1 MSRAARLPTL
11 KEPRRR
17 PILGPMVRN
26 STLVKNK
33 VRGDLE
39 ALPLLEVCQFL
50 LIGRK
55 TGTLRVESGRRHAT
69 LVLADGQIASARDEA
84 GLEGEAAACEALAW
98 MEGTFEFAPGP
109 VAMSEGGRVDVP
121 TETLLLDAARRLDG
135 EGAAPSDA
143 RDARVA
149 SRPGDTG
156 APSRGAS
163 PGDPGGAR
171 TAAFLEKQRFASELA
186 ELFGSLDSSG
196 ADEIDFREEVPLE
209 ALLALADR
217 HGATQIHLRAG
228 ETPKARGPRGLIA
241 LARSPVTQGAIE
253 RILVEFLGNAEKVLF
268 DLRERIVR
276 ESLIEG
282 IGYVRV
288 EAAREDDLRRVVITR
303 LESEAPPLAAFGLPE
318 ETVASLLRADSGLVL
333 IASPPR
339 GGKSA
344 LAAAFATVAG
354 RGAGRRIVLFEE
366 SRRYRLREE
375 SGVLE
380 QRDLVPGTTRLEE
393 ILAEAWS
400 AKADVLVLD
409 AVRDEEHARAA
420 VEAAEAGAL
429 VIAAVDAPG
438 AAEAIVRF
446 SRFVDEG
453 GRRAF
458 MERIVARLLASF
470 AARPGDAAA
479 AAAKGAGR
487 APRATTW
494 EAESLAWSPALARA
508 LRAGDSAALAACL
521 GGPGATRYS
530 SSPAR
535 D

>member
-1 MSRAARLPTL
+1 
-11 KEPRRR
+11 
-17 PILGPMVRN
+17 MVRN
-26 STLVKNK
+26 PTLVKNK

-55 TGTLRVESGRRHAT
+55 TGTLRVESGRRRAT
-69 LVLADGQIASARDEA
+69 LALADGQIASAREDG
-84 GLEGEAAACEALAW
+84 GLEGEAAAREALSW

-109 VAMSEGGRVDVP
+109 VAMGEGGRVDVP
-121 TETLLLDAARRLDG
+121 METLLLDAARRLDG
-135 EGAAPSDA
+135 EGAAPADA
-143 RDARVA
+143 GDALDA
-149 SRPGDTG
+149 SGPGGRPGG
-156 APSRGAS
+156 AGISSRGAS
-163 PGDPGGAR
+163 PGGPDGAR
-171 TAAFLEKQRFASELA
+171 AAAFLEKQRFASELA
-186 ELFGSLDSSG
+186 DLFGSLDEAG
-196 ADEIDFREEVPLE
+196 ADEIDFREDVPLD
-209 ALLALADR
+209 ALLALAER
-217 HGATQIHLRAG
+217 HGASQIHLRAG
-228 ETPKARGPRGLIA
+228 ETPKARGPRGLVA

-276 ESLIEG
+276 ESLAEG

-303 LESEAPPLAAFGLPE
+303 LESETLPLAAFGLAE
-318 ETVASLLRADSGLVL
+318 ETIAPLLRADSGLVL

-344 LAAAFATVAG
+344 LAAALATAAG
-354 RGAGRRIVLFEE
+354 RGAGRHIVLFEE

-375 SGVLE
+375 SGVLD
-380 QRDLVPGTTRLEE
+380 QRDLVPGTTRLDE
-393 ILAEAWS
+393 ILGEVWS
-400 AKADVLVLD
+400 AKAEALVLD

-446 SRFVDEG
+446 ARFVDEG

-458 MERIVARLLASF
+458 TERIVARLLASI
-470 AARPGDAAA
+470 AVRPGDAAA
-479 AAAKGAGR
+479 R
-487 APRATTW
+487 APRAATRRSEVLT
-494 EAESLAWSPALARA
+494 WSPALARA
-508 LRAGDSAALAACL
+508 LRSGDLAALAACL
-521 GGPGATRYS
+521 EGPGAVRDAA
-530 SSPAR
+530 SPPR